1 MNVEM
6 VIIWYFIILNI
17 ITFILMGV
25 DKRKA
30 IKHQWR
36 ISEKTLWITAII
48 GGSIG
53 AIIGMRFFKHKT
65 KHQLFTVGMP
75 LILVVQVV
83 LLFYR
88 SSTGQ

>member
-1 MNVEM
+1 M
-6 VIIWYFIILNI
+6 VFGYFAIINI

-53 AIIGMRFFKHKT
+53 VIIGMRFFKHKT
-65 KHQLFTVGMP
+65 KHQLFTIGIP
-75 LILVVQVV
+75 LILIVQAATAFLVY
-83 LLFYR
+83 L
-88 SSTGQ
+88 S

>member
-1 MNVEM
+1 
-6 VIIWYFIILNI
+6 
-17 ITFILMGV
+17 MGV

-53 AIIGMRFFKHKT
+53 VIIGMRFFKHKT
-65 KHQLFTVGMP
+65 KHQLFTIGIP
-75 LILVVQVV
+75 LILIVQAATAFLVY
-83 LLFYR
+83 L
-88 SSTGQ
+88 S